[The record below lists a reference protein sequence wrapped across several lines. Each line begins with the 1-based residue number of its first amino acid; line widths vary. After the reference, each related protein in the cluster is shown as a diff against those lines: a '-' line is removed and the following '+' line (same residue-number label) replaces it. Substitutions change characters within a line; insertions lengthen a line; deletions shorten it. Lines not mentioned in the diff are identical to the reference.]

1 MTELALP
8 SVLDAAAASDLTP
21 AVRDA
26 AAAGDLRIDAQAV
39 DRIAT
44 PGIQLL
50 LAAARAVRADG
61 RVFEIAN
68 PTPALA
74 TALRLAGVSHLI
86 EEAA

>member
-1 MTELALP
+1 MSELVLP
-8 SVLDAAAASDLTP
+8 PVIDAATASDLTP

-26 AAAGDLRIDAQAV
+26 AAAGDLRVDASAV

-61 RVFEIAN
+61 HAFTLVN
-68 PTPALA
+68 PSPAA
-74 TALRLAGVSHLI
+74 AAALRLAGAGHLI
-86 EEAA
+86 AEAA